1 VSSIT
6 ISLPGCA
13 DAARDASAQRAAP
26 ARVSAWTTPEPGL
39 TVWFTGLSAAGKTTL
54 ASALAKKLRKADVAT
69 VVLDADVL
77 RQGFCAGL
85 GFSREDRAENVRRIA
100 ELAHRLSKA
109 GAVVLVAAIAPY
121 RDTRAAARARAG
133 NFLEVYVNAPL
144 ETCIARDPKG
154 LYARAI
160 AGEIPHFTGIS
171 DPYEEPLT
179 PDIECRT
186 DIESVAD
193 CTAILLAA
201 VMQTRTQYFA
211 DGVAG

>member
-1 VSSIT
+1 VSLST
-6 ISLPGCA
+6 ISLSDCA
-13 DAARDASAQRAAP
+13 EADTRHAVPAIASAW
-26 ARVSAWTTPEPGL
+26 VKPEAGM

-54 ASALAKKLRKADVAT
+54 ASALARKLRKADVST

-85 GFSREDRAENVRRIA
+85 GFSREDRTENVRRIA
-100 ELAHRLSKA
+100 ELAHRLSQA

-144 ETCIARDPKG
+144 ETCVERDPKG

-160 AGEIPHFTGIS
+160 AGEIPNFTGVN
-171 DPYEEPLT
+171 DPYEEPLS

-186 DIESVAD
+186 DVESVAD
-193 CTAILLAA
+193 CTAVLLAA
-201 VMQTRTQYFA
+201 VMQARAQYVA